1 MKRIDLSSADLGY
14 AGLVRYR
21 SELRNL
27 VGKRKAVE
35 LLRHKLR
42 GTKKMDDPGFEFPDL
57 TIGITAFNRP
67 IYLESCLH
75 YIVEYFPGAT
85 VIIADASSSENK
97 AFHQATIA
105 KLSANCRNVVFRFKA
120 FDEDAPHLE
129 PVLYIAEETKTEFFV
144 KWDDDDFYNPLALRE
159 AISTMGNDESIV
171 SMTGPSVNL
180 TTEGSDKIIVTG
192 HATTSIKDWNI
203 IERLIF
209 LGLTATQCWNNLF
222 RTEAF
227 RQSVESIMYLKR
239 TDLDQLW
246 DHALTVEIALRGRSE
261 KTETLFMARRAGG
274 NRTSENKMFRGRDLL
289 YKLIDPNRSGD
300 YTLFRQKVGESLRRT
315 FGPGNEDTAREA
327 LDEVCKSLI
336 MASCGNELLYRNVSR
351 DFLTTHTE
359 NEAWFQIAQKNSQ
372 ALAFINTA
380 VSVVDETD

>member
-1 MKRIDLSSADLGY
+1 MKRIDFSGADLGY

-27 VGKRKAVE
+27 VGKRKAVK
-35 LLRHKLR
+35 LLRPELQ
-42 GTKKMDDPGFEFPDL
+42 GAKKMVDPSFEFPDL

-67 IYLESCLH
+67 VYLASCLD

-85 VIIADASSSENK
+85 VIIADASNSENK
-97 AFHQATIA
+97 ALHQAKIA
-105 KLSANCRNVVFRFKA
+105 ELAANSRNVVFRFKA
-120 FDEDAPHLE
+120 FDEDAPHLA
-129 PVLYIAEETKTEFFV
+129 PVLYLGEETRTAFFV
-144 KWDDDDFYNPLALRE
+144 KWDDDDFYNPVAIRE
-159 AISTMGNDESIV
+159 AISTMENDESVV

-180 TTEGSDKIIVTG
+180 TTVGSDKIFVTG
-192 HATTSIKDWNI
+192 HATTSINDWNI
-203 IERLIF
+203 TERLIF

-227 RQSVESIMYLKR
+227 RQSVESIMYLQF

-246 DHALTVEIALRGRSE
+246 DHALTVEIALLGRSE
-261 KTETLFMARRAGG
+261 KTQTLFMARRAGG
-274 NRTSENKMFRGRDLL
+274 NRVSENKIFRGRDLL
-289 YKLIDPNRSGD
+289 YKLIDPDRSGD
-300 YTLFRQKVGESLRRT
+300 YALFRQKVGESLRRT
-315 FGPGNEDTAREA
+315 FGPGNENAARDA

-351 DFLTTHTE
+351 DFLTMHSE

-372 ALAFINTA
+372 ALAFIYTA